1 MTPDLDFTTHV
12 TQLRYKLDTQ
22 KREAILL
29 GAKSGVLSRPRALRL
44 WQQYVE
50 PKFAYACAI
59 WVRPDDKSAL
69 SLIDSIQSEGA
80 KIMLG
85 ISDLNEATTIPPPC
99 ALLREAGLQPAHVL
113 HAAGLLRFWRLV
125 LSREP
130 DSLLSRVWGVVNSRG
145 SHMHP
150 QCVNKALHR
159 VTRSVPQIIRP
170 HDLPP
175 PHKKL
180 RWKKEIVNATAH
192 ALITAWTREHI
203 AKWGRVA
210 EYSHIAT
217 ELDQDRPAY
226 RHFPTYL
233 TTAGLKKSE
242 RRNIALFRIQATQ
255 YVAAH
260 AGFRD
265 TELYGERQ
273 NYQRRCCIWTACKS
287 RRVADDTTHV
297 LLHCPLHAA
306 PRERMLQRVRAAL
319 LQIGLTLDDM
329 GSEINVVRLL
339 LGSPPR
345 IALGPIGTSATA
357 YRDVLRA
364 TAEFIRS
371 VYDSRW
377 IRGHKRNAKA

>member
-1 MTPDLDFTTHV
+1 
-12 TQLRYKLDTQ
+12 
-22 KREAILL
+22 
-29 GAKSGVLSRPRALRL
+29 
-44 WQQYVE
+44 
-50 PKFAYACAI
+50 
-59 WVRPDDKSAL
+59 
-69 SLIDSIQSEGA
+69 
-80 KIMLG
+80 
-85 ISDLNEATTIPPPC
+85 
-99 ALLREAGLQPAHVL
+99 
-113 HAAGLLRFWRLV
+113 
-125 LSREP
+125 
-130 DSLLSRVWGVVNSRG
+130 
-145 SHMHP
+145 MHP

-159 VTRSVPQIIRP
+159 VIRSVPQIIRP

-203 AKWGRVA
+203 A
-210 EYSHIAT
+210 
-217 ELDQDRPAY
+217 
-226 RHFPTYL
+226 
-233 TTAGLKKSE
+233 
-242 RRNIALFRIQATQ
+242 
-255 YVAAH
+255 
-260 AGFRD
+260 
-265 TELYGERQ
+265 Q

-306 PRERMLQRVRAAL
+306 PRERMLQRVRASL

>member
-1 MTPDLDFTTHV
+1 MGC
-12 TQLRYKLDTQ
+12 R
-22 KREAILL
+22 
-29 GAKSGVLSRPRALRL
+29 
-44 WQQYVE
+44 
-50 PKFAYACAI
+50 
-59 WVRPDDKSAL
+59 
-69 SLIDSIQSEGA
+69 
-80 KIMLG
+80 
-85 ISDLNEATTIPPPC
+85 
-99 ALLREAGLQPAHVL
+99 
-113 HAAGLLRFWRLV
+113 
-125 LSREP
+125 
-130 DSLLSRVWGVVNSRG
+130 
-145 SHMHP
+145 
-150 QCVNKALHR
+150 
-159 VTRSVPQIIRP
+159 
-170 HDLPP
+170 
-175 PHKKL
+175 
-180 RWKKEIVNATAH
+180 
-192 ALITAWTREHI
+192 
-203 AKWGRVA
+203 KWGRVA

-226 RHFPTYL
+226 RHFPPYL

-306 PRERMLQRVRAAL
+306 PRERMLQRVRASL

>member
-1 MTPDLDFTTHV
+1 
-12 TQLRYKLDTQ
+12 
-22 KREAILL
+22 
-29 GAKSGVLSRPRALRL
+29 
-44 WQQYVE
+44 
-50 PKFAYACAI
+50 
-59 WVRPDDKSAL
+59 
-69 SLIDSIQSEGA
+69 
-80 KIMLG
+80 
-85 ISDLNEATTIPPPC
+85 
-99 ALLREAGLQPAHVL
+99 
-113 HAAGLLRFWRLV
+113 
-125 LSREP
+125 
-130 DSLLSRVWGVVNSRG
+130 
-145 SHMHP
+145 MHP

-273 NYQRRCCIWTACKS
+273 SYQRRCCIWTACKS

-306 PRERMLQRVRAAL
+306 PRERMLQRVRASL

-357 YRDVLRA
+357 YRDILRA
-364 TAEFIRS
+364 SAKFIRS
-371 VYDSRW
+371 VHATRW
-377 IRGHKRNAKA
+377 PQHT